1 MKNFSRP
8 LKRLGYYSTCIQYSN
23 PGLPLTISHSH
34 PFYNVSPPRRYLR
47 VSHGTTLHDVTGCCS
62 GSVWHL
68 FCFLILPHND
78 GGGGGCHT
86 FINVFSLIIILHFS
100 FSTANCTQGSSS
112 PLCCTCV
119 CVSWQW
125 KTCWRNVNILRLGW
139 SALFVLPPCCDA
151 ANYTFCLLNQAISE

>member
-119 CVSWQW
+119 CVCPGSG
-125 KTCWRNVNILRLGW
+125 KHADVMSTSSGW
-139 SALFVLPPCCDA
+139 AGLHCLFCPLVVMQQIILFVC
-151 ANYTFCLLNQAISE
+151 